1 MWANGVTASL
11 RVSGCMNIQMVI
23 DMRVISRHVSST
35 VKGLKNILK
44 AIFFVVISS
53 RVRRMVM
60 ENIIGRTVVTTK
72 VIS

>member
-35 VKGLKNILK
+35 VKGLKNIQK

-60 ENIIGRTVVTTK
+60 VNIIGRTVVTTK
-72 VIS
+72 VIL

>member
-23 DMRVISRHVSST
+23 DMRVISRHGSST
-35 VKGLKNILK
+35 VKGLKNIRK

-53 RVRRMVM
+53 RVRRTVMV
-60 ENIIGRTVVTTK
+60 NIIGRTVVTTK
-72 VIS
+72 VIL

>member
-23 DMRVISRHVSST
+23 DMRVISRHGSST
-35 VKGLKNILK
+35 VKGLKNIPK

-60 ENIIGRTVVTTK
+60 VNIIGRTVVTTK
-72 VIS
+72 VIL

>member
-23 DMRVISRHVSST
+23 DMRVISRHGSST
-35 VKGLKNILK
+35 VKGLKNIPK
-44 AIFFVVISS
+44 AIFFVAISS

-60 ENIIGRTVVTTK
+60 VNIIGRTVVTTK
-72 VIS
+72 VIL

>member
-44 AIFFVVISS
+44 AIFFVAISS

-60 ENIIGRTVVTTK
+60 VNIIGRTVVTTK
-72 VIS
+72 VIL

>member
-35 VKGLKNILK
+35 AKGLKNIRT

-53 RVRRMVM
+53 RVRRTVMV
-60 ENIIGRTVVTTK
+60 NIIGRTVVTTK
-72 VIS
+72 VIL